1 MSVAQGESLKAE
13 SHNVEPVETAPPA
26 ATRREKVIYPL
37 ARLLPY
43 IRRYPMMLVLT
54 IASLLIAAAAT
65 LFLPFA
71 IRQVIDAGFANGS
84 GEIDGYFQVLLV
96 IVAVLAVASAI
107 RFYCVYWLGERL
119 VADLKGDV
127 FAKLISLS
135 VPFYDSNHSGELM
148 SRLAA
153 DTTVIATAIRASV
166 SQALRNL
173 VVMIGGLVMMV
184 ISSPQLSLMVV
195 IGIPVVVLPL
205 MFYGRLVRR
214 LSKDA
219 QTVMAGLNQYG
230 AEALSNVRMVQ
241 AFGAEDHITGR
252 FAAGNEKSVAAAMVR
267 TKARAIL
274 TAIAIFLVMAGI
286 VLILWYGA
294 RDVAAGEMSPGA
306 LVQFMLY
313 AVFAGGSMGS
323 LTEVWGEVMQAAG
336 AADRLTDYL
345 DADAEVREPKNPV
358 SFEKPVR
365 GEIEFNDVSFAY
377 PTRPDEPVL
386 DGVSLAIRPGERVAI
401 VGASG
406 TGKSTLFA
414 LLARF
419 YDPTSGKILLDGT
432 PIGKVRLAEL
442 RENFAIVPQ
451 EPSLFDASIYENIAF
466 ALPEAAEADVIGA
479 AKAAEAHE
487 FISGFADGYQTIVG
501 EGGQS
506 LSGGQRQ
513 RIALA
518 RAILRDAPI
527 LLLDEATSAL
537 DAGSEEKVQ
546 KALEVIMQGRT
557 SLIIAHRLS
566 TVRDADRILV
576 FENGRFVEEG
586 THAALM
592 SKGGVYAA
600 LARTQ
605 LEAPETV

>member
-1 MSVAQGESLKAE
+1 
-13 SHNVEPVETAPPA
+13 
-26 ATRREKVIYPL
+26 
-37 ARLLPY
+37 
-43 IRRYPMMLVLT
+43 
-54 IASLLIAAAAT
+54 
-65 LFLPFA
+65 
-71 IRQVIDAGFANGS
+71 
-84 GEIDGYFQVLLV
+84 
-96 IVAVLAVASAI
+96 
-107 RFYCVYWLGERL
+107 
-119 VADLKGDV
+119 
-127 FAKLISLS
+127 
-135 VPFYDSNHSGELM
+135 
-148 SRLAA
+148 
-153 DTTVIATAIRASV
+153 
-166 SQALRNL
+166 
-173 VVMIGGLVMMV
+173 
-184 ISSPQLSLMVV
+184 
-195 IGIPVVVLPL
+195 
-205 MFYGRLVRR
+205 
-214 LSKDA
+214 
-219 QTVMAGLNQYG
+219 
-230 AEALSNVRMVQ
+230 MVQ
-241 AFGAEDHITGR
+241 AFGAEDHITSR
-252 FAAGNEKSVAAAMVR
+252 FEMGNEKTVAAAMVR

-294 RDVAAGEMSPGA
+294 RDVAAGEMTPGA

-345 DADAEVREPKNPV
+345 DAEADVTEADKPAKL
-358 SFEKPVR
+358 KQPVR
-365 GEIEFNDVSFAY
+365 GEIEFKNVSFAY

-386 DGVSLAIRPGERVAI
+386 DEVSFAICPGERVAI

-419 YDPTSGKILLDGT
+419 YDPVSGEILLDGT
-432 PIGKVRLAEL
+432 PISALKLADL
-442 RENFAIVPQ
+442 RENFALVPQ

-466 ALPEAAEADVIGA
+466 ALPEAAEEDVIAA
-479 AKAAEAHE
+479 AKAAEADD
-487 FISGFADGYQTIVG
+487 FITGFADGYGTVVG

-546 KALEVIMQGRT
+546 QALEVIMQERT

-566 TVRDADRILV
+566 TVRNADRILV
-576 FENGRFVEEG
+576 FEKGRFIEEG

-592 SKGGVYAA
+592 ATGGVYAA

-605 LEAPETV
+605 LEGAEAV